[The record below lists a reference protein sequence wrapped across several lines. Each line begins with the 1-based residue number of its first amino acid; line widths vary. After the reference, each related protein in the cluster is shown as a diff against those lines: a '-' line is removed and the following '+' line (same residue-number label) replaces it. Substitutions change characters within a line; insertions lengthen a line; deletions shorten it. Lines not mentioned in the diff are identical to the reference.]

1 MQRLG
6 LLSICVVFCLSVGFH
21 AQNGILNSAV
31 TGPRVP
37 TALLTRATSLNLT
50 GTVDSNSPAF
60 WALENGRQ
68 ILHVFTS
75 AGRPSMAT
83 GTSLQTL
90 GRASETVLAPWP
102 TGASW
107 MEAVVKDS
115 QGVLYGYYHNEQN
128 AAGICPGTGLATVQ
142 IGAARSA
149 DLGQTWEDLGII
161 LEAPRGTQACTTRNK
176 FFVDGVGDFS
186 VQLDR
191 DSEDLY
197 IFFSA
202 YPRQTSLQGVGVAR
216 FPWAYRNDPA
226 GRMAVWNSGV
236 WLPVRTL
243 RPRSAESE
251 SDVLRRF
258 YPPATPFYQAAL
270 SWHSDDGI
278 VDAFWGPSVHW
289 NTYLQQYVMLLNRAK
304 DADYNEEGIYVA
316 FAPSLDEP
324 MLWSAPVKIL
334 SGGSWYPQVMGTE
347 PGIGTDKVAG
357 ETARFFMKGESSR
370 WITFSK

>member
-1 MQRLG
+1 MSRVLMSFT
-6 LLSICVVFCLSVGFH
+6 LAVFCWTTAFR
-21 AQNGILNSAV
+21 AQNGVSAFV
-31 TGPRVP
+31 AAAPRVP
-37 TALLTRATSLNLT
+37 TAVLSRSTSFTLP

-60 WALENGRQ
+60 WEVENGRP

-75 AGRPSMAT
+75 AGKPRMAT

-90 GRASETVLAPWP
+90 GPALETSLTPWP
-102 TGASW
+102 TGANW

-115 QGVLYGYYHNEQN
+115 QGVLYGYYHNERN
-128 AAGICPGTGLATVQ
+128 AADLCPGTALGRVQ

-149 DLGQTWEDLGII
+149 DLGKTWEDLGII
-161 LEAPRGTQACTTRNK
+161 LEAPRGTEACTTKNK

-186 VQLDR
+186 VQLDP
-191 DSEDLY
+191 DSGDLY

-202 YPRQTSLQGVGVAR
+202 YPQQISLQGVGVAR
-216 FPWAYRNDPA
+216 FPWAYRDRPA
-226 GRMAVWNSGV
+226 GRVALWNGGA

-243 RPRSAESE
+243 HLRSSESE
-251 SDVLRRF
+251 PNVLQRL
-258 YPPATPFYQAAL
+258 YPPATPFLQAAL
-270 SWHSDDGI
+270 SWHSENGV

-316 FAPSLDEP
+316 FAPSLDDP
-324 MLWSAPVKIL
+324 RLWSTPVKIL
-334 SGGSWYPQVMGTE
+334 TGGAWYPQVMGIE
-347 PGIGTDKVAG
+347 PGTGTDKVAG
-357 ETARFFMKGESSR
+357 QTAHFFMKGESSR